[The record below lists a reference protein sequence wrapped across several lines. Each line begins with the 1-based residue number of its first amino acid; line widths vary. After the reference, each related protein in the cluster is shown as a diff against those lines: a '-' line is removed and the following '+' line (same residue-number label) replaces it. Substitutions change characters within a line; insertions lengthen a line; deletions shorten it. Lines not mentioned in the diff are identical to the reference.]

1 MSYDS
6 LVLATVVEE
15 LQELLAGARVQRV
28 YEISRNEALL
38 QLHHRGKQPG
48 LLLSCHA
55 RHARVHL
62 TYHHY
67 DHPETPSP
75 FCMLLRKYLV
85 GGRIREFKQPPLE
98 RVLEIYFD
106 PPEAMQPVKLVA
118 EIMGRRSN
126 LILVD
131 QKDVIL
137 GALKTASWE
146 QNPKRAIQPGE
157 PYRPAPPQ
165 HKLNPLSLQPEE
177 LQQELRSV
185 LNQNSKPGPALV
197 QAIVGLSPLAARELL
212 HRSGY
217 DRETLPQSIRRL
229 SMELQA
235 LFKNVAAEK
244 RQPVLAERQGQFA
257 AFPLTH
263 LPASEQRLFDSM
275 NELLDTHYHCL
286 IKREENTRLRDLL
299 NARVCHRL
307 TQLEKKL
314 REQRKELEQAEEA
327 PLFRLYGETLLT
339 YSNKLPRGVS
349 SVRLPHL
356 YHPDKTLEIPL
367 NPALTANENSRKYF
381 NRYRKAKKAREFIT
395 DRISQTQVEISYCQS
410 LLYSIESADSRS
422 LAETRQEL
430 VEAGYLREKKKKV
443 KHKELLPQ
451 PLSFKASSGRTILV
465 GVNNRQNDF
474 VTFKAAARRDTWLH
488 IRELPGSHVI
498 IKEAPYPPPE
508 EDLIEAAFL
517 AAYFSR
523 AKESSA
529 AAVDYTQV
537 RHVRRA
543 PGGKPGFVL
552 YDNFNTITVNPG
564 SEKLKKLLAQNS

>member
-1 MSYDS
+1 MSYDT
-6 LVLATVVEE
+6 LVLTAVKEE
-15 LQELLAGARVQRV
+15 LQEQLIGARVQRV
-28 YEISRNEALL
+28 YEIGRNEAVL
-38 QLHHRGKQPG
+38 QLHHRRKQMG

-62 TYHHY
+62 TYRRY

-85 GGRIREFKQPPLE
+85 GGRISEFQQPPLE

-126 LILVD
+126 LILID

-137 GALKTASWE
+137 GAVKTASWE
-146 QNPKRAIQPGE
+146 QNPKRAIEPGE

-165 HKLNPLSLQPEE
+165 RKLNPLSLQPEE
-177 LQQELRSV
+177 LQKELEPV

-197 QAIVGLSPLAARELL
+197 QAIQGLSPLAARELL
-212 HRSGY
+212 YRSSY
-217 DRETLPQSIRRL
+217 NPANIAQSVSRL
-229 SMELQA
+229 SIELHA
-235 LFKNVAAEK
+235 LFEDAAAGK
-244 RQPVLAERQGQFA
+244 MHPVLAEGQEHFA

-263 LPASEQRLFDSM
+263 LSASEQHLFDSI
-275 NELLDTHYHCL
+275 NELLETHYSRL
-286 IKREENTRLRDLL
+286 IKREENARLRDML
-299 NARVCHRL
+299 NAKVSHRL
-307 TQLEKKL
+307 SQLEKKL
-314 REQRKELEQAEEA
+314 IEQVKELEEAEEA
-327 PLFRLYGETLLT
+327 PLFRLYGDTLLT
-339 YSNKLPRGVS
+339 YSKQVPRGVS
-349 SVRLPHL
+349 TVQLPHL
-356 YHPDKTLEIPL
+356 YHPEETLEIPL
-367 NPALTANENSRKYF
+367 NPALTTNENSRKYF
-381 NRYRKAKKAREFIT
+381 NRYRKAKKARKFIT
-395 DRISQTQVEISYCQS
+395 DRISQTKDEISYCKS
-410 LLYSIESADSRS
+410 LLFSIERGDSRS
-422 LAETRQEL
+422 LAETRLEL
-430 VEAGYLREKKKKV
+430 VGAGYLREKKKKV
-443 KHKELLPQ
+443 KQKELLPQ
-451 PLSFKASSGRTILV
+451 PLSFQASSGRTILV
-465 GVNNRQNDF
+465 GMNNRQNDY

-508 EDLIEAAFL
+508 EDLEEAALL

-552 YDNFNTITVNPG
+552 YENFKTITVNPG
-564 SEKLKKLLAQNS
+564 SEKLRKLLGEK